1 MDKPDNSRMEI
12 VFQNGQRA
20 VAVATAPGRSA
31 ESIVATLAIPAPRS
45 VILLV
50 GGAGH
55 LDAATRELL
64 TPLFS
69 RGLARAAV
77 DLNAVILDGGTQAGV
92 MAMMGEGVADRGR
105 LSPLVGV
112 APAGKVLYP
121 GGPELPGVADTAQL
135 DPNHSHFVLVEAS
148 EWGGE
153 TTTLIAL
160 AEAFKVPVVVV
171 LANGGDIAKREVL
184 QAVRKDWPVIV
195 IKGSGRLADEI
206 ASWWEKKPAAIPNP
220 AMDEIISAGKIRVFA
235 PTGTLE
241 DLEHLLAA
249 QVSNRELLKQ
259 AWQRFATY
267 DQSAGQFQ
275 AHFRRLQMAILVIAV
290 LGVLLA
296 VIQKEVEL
304 FAAQHNAVLSGPLAA
319 APAGFTGWACVYHV
333 LRYCLIL
340 LPITTSVLLAVS
352 HRLRQGN
359 KWVILRASSE
369 AIKKEI
375 FSYRARAGTY
385 GEQSLGPLSCE
396 DKFGEALE
404 NVTRRLARTEVN
416 RTALLAYTG
425 EPPAGIRSVPEG
437 DDGFSYLTP
446 ARYLKLRIDDQLG
459 YYQKKT
465 VVLERQLRW
474 LQVLILVAGGIG
486 TLLAALNYEIWITLT
501 TAFATAFTSYLAYQQ
516 TEQTLVQY
524 NQTAADLENLKSW
537 WTKLTPAERRN
548 LQNVD
553 RLVEFTEKAL
563 DTEMVGWGQRME
575 DALAKLKTV
584 GAKPEGEDEPEAAA
598 ARPEPEAGAA
608 EKK

>member
-1 MDKPDNSRMEI
+1 MEI

-31 ESIVATLAIPAPRS
+31 ESIVAALAIPAPQS

-121 GGPELPGVADTAQL
+121 GGPELPGMADAAQL
-135 DPNHSHFVLVEAS
+135 DPNHSHFVLVEAG

-153 TTTLIAL
+153 TATLIAL

-206 ASWWEKKPAAIPNP
+206 AAWWEKKPAAIPSP

-241 DLEHLLAA
+241 ELEHLLAA

-304 FAAQHNAVLSGPLAA
+304 FAAHHYQVDLSGPLTA
-319 APAGFTGWACVYHV
+319 APAEFTGWACTYHV

-385 GEQSLGPLSCE
+385 GEQSLGSRSCE

-437 DDGFSYLTP
+437 DDGFSHLTP